1 MWNAAGVR
9 NCRLSRAPDPS
20 PFTHMP
26 NAMRPLP
33 KHVILFG
40 DLAFDHGRECDYKAA
55 KEVLQPLYDAGIKIV
70 HGMGNHDRRLNFAKY
85 FPEAA
90 AQTVVP
96 GRIVTVVSLAHCDFI
111 MLDSLKGD
119 NDDHI
124 PYFHWGLHRITGGTN
139 EAKNE
144 AKPWH
149 QAAYDYI
156 GDIKPFQC
164 PGNQKKTGS
173 VYGWYID
180 NWNANQGSGSNVYP
194 NYGYSESGQN
204 ESWVLSIIKRP
215 SESLEFADCRYGLI
229 GHTGTDWAAGAGLT
243 PQGYFYRI
251 LASMEGSSPAE
262 AAYEGSCAHGGSVNL
277 GFYDGHVEFRNWRS
291 VRKVGYGGNL
301 RYNKDEVS
309 AN

>member
-1 MWNAAGVR
+1 M
-9 NCRLSRAPDPS
+9 
-20 PFTHMP
+20 
-26 NAMRPLP
+26 
-33 KHVILFG
+33 K
-40 DLAFDHGRECDYKAA
+40 K
-55 KEVLQPLYDAGIKIV
+55 VLQFTLIELLVVIAIIAILAAMLLPAL
-70 HGMGNHDRRLNFAKY
+70 AKARSKARAISCTSNVKQMATALMMY
-85 FPEAA
+85 
-90 AQTVVP
+90 
-96 GRIVTVVSLAHCDFI
+96 
-111 MLDSLKGD
+111 KGD
-119 NDDHI
+119 NEDHL
-124 PYFHWGLHRITGGTN
+124 PFFQWGTHRIPGGSN
-139 EAKNE
+139 ADANI

>member
-1 MWNAAGVR
+1 M
-9 NCRLSRAPDPS
+9 
-20 PFTHMP
+20 
-26 NAMRPLP
+26 
-33 KHVILFG
+33 K
-40 DLAFDHGRECDYKAA
+40 K
-55 KEVLQPLYDAGIKIV
+55 VLQFTLIELLVVIAIIAILAAMLLPAL
-70 HGMGNHDRRLNFAKY
+70 AKARAKARAISCTSNCKQIATALLMY
-85 FPEAA
+85 
-90 AQTVVP
+90 
-96 GRIVTVVSLAHCDFI
+96 
-111 MLDSLKGD
+111 KGD

-204 ESWVLSIIKRP
+204 ESWDLSIIKYP
-215 SESLEFADCRYGLI
+215 SESLEMADCREPLI
-229 GHTGTDWAAGAGLT
+229 GHTGT
-243 PQGYFYRI
+243 
-251 LASMEGSSPAE
+251 SSPAE